1 MRAKQSQQPPNH
13 HPLSDQSLPPQ
24 LFSLF
29 PRGCS
34 FTRYHNILHSS
45 RMGPRLSDHS
55 DHSQPLGRKEQ
66 QNHRLDRW
74 ENTGEERT
82 AFDSAASATRG
93 SRNSSHKC
101 GVSIGGEREQVKR
114 KYRPRPKGI
123 CEETRYT
130 ERRRSDYPISIVGNR
145 TPQSLAALI
154 DTIVL
159 INQSI

>member
-1 MRAKQSQQPPNH
+1 
-13 HPLSDQSLPPQ
+13 
-24 LFSLF
+24 
-29 PRGCS
+29 
-34 FTRYHNILHSS
+34 
-45 RMGPRLSDHS
+45 MGPRLSDHS

-74 ENTGEERT
+74 ENTGEREDGLR
-82 AFDSAASATRG
+82 F
-93 SRNSSHKC
+93 
-101 GVSIGGEREQVKR
+101 GGLGYAGITQLLPQMPEQRWRKEELVKR

>member
-29 PRGCS
+29 PRGRS

-82 AFDSAASATRG
+82 ASESAASARQESG
-93 SRNSSHKC
+93 NS
-101 GVSIGGEREQVKR
+101 
-114 KYRPRPKGI
+114 RPKCQSSVGGRRSKLKENI
-123 CEETRYT
+123 GPREKCEEARYT
-130 ERRRSDYPISIVGNR
+130 EQRRSDYPISIVGKQN
-145 TPQSLAALI
+145 T
-154 DTIVL
+154 TIARRFDRY
-159 INQSI
+159 NPDQSI